1 MFSTGAVLFH
11 IKIANNE
18 VKKNHYQKSWADA
31 ASACCALGME
41 LLSLENATE
50 YSTISDIVDGINN
63 IRMHV

>member
-11 IKIANNE
+11 IKIAMKL
-18 VKKNHYQKSWADA
+18 KKNHCQKSWADA

-50 YSTISDIVDGINN
+50 YSTISDIVDGINDTC
-63 IRMHV
+63 MHA